1 MVKILVLTFCNILTN
16 VYVTKNILP
25 SNIIIEMVSGCVIT
39 EWGIENGNNNNLSR
53 MSKLGLWLP
62 VDSKDILYCFALFI
76 LRRQFYMLL

>member
-1 MVKILVLTFCNILTN
+1 
-16 VYVTKNILP
+16 
-25 SNIIIEMVSGCVIT
+25 MVSGCVIT